1 MGKEILSSNRSQI
14 MEQAKLI
21 YSPLG
26 KALEKQ
32 TKTIEDEGERQK
44 KMKNLIHLL
53 KIIDIMLKKM
63 KGNLKYLNQAKK
75 LVIIL

>member
-1 MGKEILSSNRSQI
+1 MGKEILSSNLSQI

-26 KALEKQ
+26 KALEKR
-32 TKTIEDEGERQK
+32 TKTIEDKWERQK

-75 LVIIL
+75 LAIIL

>member
-32 TKTIEDEGERQK
+32 TKTIEDEGGRQK